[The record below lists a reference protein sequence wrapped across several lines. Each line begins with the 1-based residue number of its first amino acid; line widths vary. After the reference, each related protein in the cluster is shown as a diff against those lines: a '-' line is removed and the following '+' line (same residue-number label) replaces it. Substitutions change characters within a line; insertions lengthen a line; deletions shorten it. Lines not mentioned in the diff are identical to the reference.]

1 VAQRNAINS
10 LKEAV
15 HMINKIANSVA
26 EAMAGIQDGATVLI
40 GGFGTAGIPNELIDG
55 LIEQGA
61 RDLTVVNN
69 NAGNA
74 EVGLAALLQAGRVR
88 KIICSFPRQADSQ
101 VFDGL
106 YRAGKLEL
114 ELVPQGNLAE
124 RIRAAGAGIGAFFCP
139 TGFGTQLAGDRET
152 REIDGKHHVLEY
164 PIHGDVA
171 LIKAEAGDRWG
182 NLVYR
187 KAARNFGP
195 VMAMAAR
202 RTIATVHD
210 IVELGA
216 LDPETIVTPGIFV
229 NRIVQVDRVATQAGG
244 FKKAA

>member
-1 VAQRNAINS
+1 
-10 LKEAV
+10 
-15 HMINKIANSVA
+15 MINKIVHSVA
-26 EAMAGIQDGATVLI
+26 EAMADIQDGATVLI

-55 LIEQGA
+55 LIAQGA
-61 RDLTVVNN
+61 KDLTVVNN

-74 EVGLAALLQAGRVR
+74 EVGLAALLKAGRVR

-139 TGFGTQLAGDRET
+139 TGFGTELAGDRET
-152 REIDGKHHVLEY
+152 RLIDGKHHVLEY

-195 VMAMAAR
+195 VMAMAAQ

-210 IVELGA
+210 IVALGA

-229 NRIVQVDRVATQAGG
+229 KRIVKIDRIATQAGG
-244 FKKAA
+244 FRKAA

>member
-1 VAQRNAINS
+1 
-10 LKEAV
+10 
-15 HMINKIANSVA
+15 MINKIARSVA
-26 EAMAGIQDGATVLI
+26 DAMAGIQDGSTVLI
-40 GGFGTAGIPNELIDG
+40 GGFGTAGIPIELIDG

-61 RDLTVVNN
+61 KDLTVVNN

-74 EVGLAALLQAGRVR
+74 DTGMAALLQTGRVR
-88 KIICSFPRQADSQ
+88 KIICSFPRQADSH

-106 YRAGKLEL
+106 YRSGKLEL

-139 TGFGTQLAGDRET
+139 TGFGTQLSGERET
-152 REIDGKHHVLEY
+152 RMIDGKQYVLEF

-171 LIKAEAGDRWG
+171 LIRAERGDRWG

-195 VMAMAAR
+195 VMAMASR
-202 RTIATVHD
+202 HTVATVHEV
-210 IVELGA
+210 VELGA
-216 LDPETIVTPGIFV
+216 LDPEHIVTPGIFV
-229 NRIVQVDRVATQAGG
+229 HQVVQIERVATQAGG
-244 FKKAA
+244 LKKAA

>member
-1 VAQRNAINS
+1 
-10 LKEAV
+10 
-15 HMINKIANSVA
+15 MINKIAHSVA

-55 LIEQGA
+55 LIAQGA
-61 RDLTVVNN
+61 KDLTVVNN

-124 RIRAAGAGIGAFFCP
+124 RIRAAGAGVGAFFCP
-139 TGFGTQLAGDRET
+139 TGFGTELAGDRET
-152 REIDGKHHVLEY
+152 RVIDGKPYVLEY

-229 NRIVQVDRVATQAGG
+229 HKIVQIDRVATQAGG